1 MSKTINFPE
10 FMANEIINEDDIYPK
25 IAFRLNEA
33 YLNYY
38 KKMDFVDI
46 RVGER
51 ILRKGIILKDV
62 YSMQLGELTF
72 DILQFAKSQM
82 KNIENIKDLLNKIYN
97 TQINLNTNIYI
108 VTYKNVRGRKAALN
122 TLINLVCDNII
133 KPEEQI
139 IGIAHADA
147 YEDSLYIMDKI
158 KEKIN
163 VRDFINTSYDFCTG
177 SHVGPDTIALFFI
190 GKDRELPQS

>member
-1 MSKTINFPE
+1 MQQWRKRKMSKTINFPE

-108 VTYKNVRGRKAALN
+108 VTYKN
-122 TLINLVCDNII
+122 I
-133 KPEEQI
+133 
-139 IGIAHADA
+139 
-147 YEDSLYIMDKI
+147 S
-158 KEKIN
+158 
-163 VRDFINTSYDFCTG
+163 
-177 SHVGPDTIALFFI
+177 
-190 GKDRELPQS
+190 